1 MNFERR
7 LFYGPLKWTLLAWGM
22 ISYVYLYL
30 NSSAHVSSTFS
41 WFAFFPG
48 EELSG
53 IVNRRCTLFATH
65 NYSLA
70 RCSIHISIDLQN
82 LSAPNPHQVPKSL
95 SSSYPPLG
103 AKSSTHVFSV
113 YEFPARDALVSLT
126 CSSNALFSLSDSAN
140 KRNLWVYGKMDKN

>member
-1 MNFERR
+1 MFTYI
-7 LFYGPLKWTLLAWGM
+7 LIQT
-22 ISYVYLYL
+22 
-30 NSSAHVSSTFS
+30 HTFPPR
-41 WFAFFPG
+41 FHDLHFFPG

-53 IVNRRCTLFATH
+53 IVNCRCTLFATH

-70 RCSIHISIDLQN
+70 CCSIHISIDLQN
-82 LSAPNPHQVPKSL
+82 LAAPLQLLPLP
-95 SSSYPPLG
+95 PPLG

-126 CSSNALFSLSDSAN
+126 CSSDALFSLSDSAN

>member
-30 NSSAHVSSTFS
+30 NSNARVSSTFS
-41 WFAFFPG
+41 WFAFSPG

-53 IVNRRCTLFATH
+53 IVNYRCTLFVTH
-65 NYSLA
+65 NYSFA
-70 RCSIHISIDLQN
+70 CCSSHISIDLQN
-82 LSAPNPHQVPKSL
+82 LSAFSQLPPPL
-95 SSSYPPLG
+95 PPPLG

-126 CSSNALFSLSDSAN
+126 CSSDALFSLSDSAN

>member
-7 LFYGPLKWTLLAWGM
+7 LFYGPPKWTLLAWGM

-30 NSSAHVSSTFS
+30 NSNAHVSSTFS
-41 WFAFFPG
+41 WFAFFPVRNCQV
-48 EELSG
+48 LLT
-53 IVNRRCTLFATH
+53 VAALFPTH

-70 RCSIHISIDLQN
+70 FCSIHISIDLQN
-82 LSAPNPHQVPKSL
+82 LSAPSQL
-95 SSSYPPLG
+95 PPLLPSLG

-126 CSSNALFSLSDSAN
+126 CSSDALFSLSDSAN